1 MEIVLGWRVGPANG
15 RMPFWLKVL
24 PAFCRCGGGD
34 CMSAQLAVLG
44 TEGGTGED
52 AILGWLLLAAVL
64 VGVGAGVLLGC
75 LCCWLCAPSAPS
87 RRGRLAAGAA
97 ARWEKLVSHALRF
110 VRRRRRIALA
120 FSNLREWPL
129 RTLPTPP
136 RATDRG
142 TRRRRADSQ
151 VEPLREGPAAV
162 SHGAHSG

>member
-1 MEIVLGWRVGPANG
+1 
-15 RMPFWLKVL
+15 
-24 PAFCRCGGGD
+24 
-34 CMSAQLAVLG
+34 MSAQLVVPG

-52 AILGWLLLAAVL
+52 AILGWLLLAAVS
-64 VGVGAGVLLGC
+64 VGVGAGVLLGR
-75 LCCWLCAPSAPS
+75 LCCWLCAPPEPS
-87 RRGRLAAGAA
+87 HRGRPATGAA

-142 TRRRRADSQ
+142 ARRRRTGSQ

-162 SHGAHSG
+162 SHGAHPG